1 MRNNVTLK
9 AGEVPSRL
17 TRARAVALSTT
28 GQLPPMKEVAPGTQN
43 QKQPLRANSKR
54 AVSDV
59 TYLPH
64 KKRAILQDVTNN
76 CGENTNMS
84 CLNPTE
90 IQAKKRKV
98 AKPAQSNVSNEV
110 PSAAELPPS
119 IADSKPVSSLEMR
132 LRSSEDFRCLDDL
145 EDSASFRMSA
155 NQCGTD
161 NNLIQSQMSRIS
173 AWPSSSQKK
182 AKKGNISE
190 LLDVSKHPDVAD
202 IDADFEDPQLCSHY
216 AADIYDHLRVA
227 ELSRRPYPNFMETV
241 QQDITPSMRAIL
253 VDWLV
258 EVSEGYKLQA
268 NTLYLTVYLIDWFL
282 SKNCIERERLQL
294 LGITCML
301 IASKYEEVNAPR
313 IEDFCFI
320 TDNTY
325 TKEEVVKLESL
336 VLKSSSYQLFAPTTK
351 TFLRRFL
358 RAAQASYKRPS
369 IELEYLANYLAE
381 LTLMNYGFLNF
392 LPSMIAASAVFLA
405 RWTLDQ
411 SSHPWN
417 PTLEHYASYK
427 ASDLKATVLALQDL
441 QLNSNDDCPL
451 PAAIRKKY
459 IQDKLNCVATLSSPK
474 LLETMF

>member
-1 MRNNVTLK
+1 M
-9 AGEVPSRL
+9 
-17 TRARAVALSTT
+17 
-28 GQLPPMKEVAPGTQN
+28 
-43 QKQPLRANSKR
+43 
-54 AVSDV
+54 
-59 TYLPH
+59 
-64 KKRAILQDVTNN
+64 
-76 CGENTNMS
+76 
-84 CLNPTE
+84 
-90 IQAKKRKV
+90 
-98 AKPAQSNVSNEV
+98 
-110 PSAAELPPS
+110 
-119 IADSKPVSSLEMR
+119 
-132 LRSSEDFRCLDDL
+132 
-145 EDSASFRMSA
+145 
-155 NQCGTD
+155 
-161 NNLIQSQMSRIS
+161 
-173 AWPSSSQKK
+173 
-182 AKKGNISE
+182 
-190 LLDVSKHPDVAD
+190 
-202 IDADFEDPQLCSHY
+202 
-216 AADIYDHLRVA
+216 
-227 ELSRRPYPNFMETV
+227 
-241 QQDITPSMRAIL
+241 
-253 VDWLV
+253 
-258 EVSEGYKLQA
+258 QA